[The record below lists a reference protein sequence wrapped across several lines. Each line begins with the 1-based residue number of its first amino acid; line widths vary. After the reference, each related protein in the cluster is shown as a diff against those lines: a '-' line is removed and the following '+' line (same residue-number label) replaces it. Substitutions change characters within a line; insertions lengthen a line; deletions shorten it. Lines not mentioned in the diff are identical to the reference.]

1 MLHFL
6 LPDLFVSSEGFDKAV
21 DHDKQNVDTERL
33 MHARRLLSCFML
45 RRTKEVARLPSLR
58 PSGRRTDASRRRC
71 AHSMSR
77 ALCVI
82 PCCERCVYSTMEA
95 TDTWSPR

>member
-58 PSGRRTDASRRRC
+58 PSGR
-71 AHSMSR
+71 
-77 ALCVI
+77 
-82 PCCERCVYSTMEA
+82 
-95 TDTWSPR
+95 